1 MDKDMIRR
9 INELAR
15 KKKEAGLCEEE
26 LAEQAA
32 LRAQYLQAFRNS
44 LEATLEHIWIENED
58 GVYEKLQKKQ

>member
-1 MDKDMIRR
+1 MCIRDR
-9 INELAR
+9 
-15 KKKEAGLCEEE
+15 CEEE

>member
-1 MDKDMIRR
+1 LDKDLIKR

-15 KKKEAGLCEEE
+15 KKKETGLREEE

-32 LRAQYLQAFRNS
+32 LRAQYLQAFRSS
-44 LEATLEHIWIENED
+44 LEATLEQIWIENED